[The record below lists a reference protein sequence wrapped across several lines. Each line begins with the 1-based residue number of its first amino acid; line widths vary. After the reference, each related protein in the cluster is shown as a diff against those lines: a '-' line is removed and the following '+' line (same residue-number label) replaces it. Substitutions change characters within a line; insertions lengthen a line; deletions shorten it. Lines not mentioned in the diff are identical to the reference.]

1 MRRTN
6 PSAQASSCWA
16 PPARRVAA
24 VHPLGSTLA
33 RLLWAPGQAS
43 LQQGEDRKTSDS
55 LPTLVQELTGSD
67 LPIAALFDWLQG
79 RATAAAGWQVDLSR
93 MEQGRLSARRHDPQP
108 PAALRIV
115 LDTP

>member
-1 MRRTN
+1 M
-6 PSAQASSCWA
+6 SEIAQLFGARAGAYASFR
-16 PPARRVAA
+16 PDYP
-24 VHPLGSTLA
+24 
-33 RLLWAPGQAS
+33 
-43 LQQGEDRKTSDS
+43 
-55 LPTLVQELTGSD
+55 
-67 LPIAALFDWLQG
+67 AALFDWLQG